1 MKRLAAIC
9 ARGGSTGVKDKNL
22 RPLAGK
28 PLIAHTIEQAR
39 QSGLFDAIAVSS
51 DNRRILDIA
60 AAWGVE
66 RLIERPAELASN
78 TAPKVPTIRHC
89 AKAVEAATGET
100 FETIVDLDVTA
111 PLRSLDDIAGVI
123 ALLEDT
129 DAGNVVSGSPA
140 RKSPYFNIVERDERG
155 RVHLSKPLGAP
166 FARRQDL
173 PECLE
178 LNASIFAWSRAALF
192 SENDSALGDNTL
204 IYVMPDERSVDIDSE
219 LDFQFVEFLIANK
232 DSTE

>member
-1 MKRLAAIC
+1 MRLAAIC
-9 ARGGSTGVKDKNL
+9 ARGGSTGVKDKNI

-39 QSGLFDAIAVSS
+39 RSGLFETIAVSS
-51 DNRRILDIA
+51 DSRRILDIA
-60 AAWGVE
+60 GEWGVE
-66 RLIERPAELASN
+66 HLIERPAELASN

-89 AKAVEAATGET
+89 AGAIEAATGT
-100 FETIVDLDVTA
+100 AFKTIVDLDVTA
-111 PLRSLDDIAGVI
+111 PLRSLDDIAGVV
-123 ALLEDT
+123 ALLEET

-140 RKSPYFNIVERDERG
+140 RKSPYFNIVERDDRG
-155 RVHLSKPLGAP
+155 RIHISKPLDAP

-173 PECLE
+173 PECFE
-178 LNASIFAWSRAALF
+178 LNASILAWRRAALF
-192 SENDSALGDNTL
+192 SEIDYALGDNTL

-232 DSTE
+232 ETTE